1 MIDLYSW
8 TTPNGRK
15 VHIMLEECGLA
26 YEAHPIDFRKGD
38 QFGESFLKISPNNKI
53 PAIIDRD
60 GPGGGDYALF
70 ESGAILM
77 YLADKTGR
85 FLPTDGVGRAT
96 ALQWLMWQMG
106 GLGPMFGQAG
116 HFVFYTEGKYPFSVE
131 RFKSATLRLC
141 AVLDQRLVQSEYV
154 AGADYTIADMA
165 IWPWCM
171 NPEKRGIAFDAYPN
185 VQRWYD
191 AIAARDGVKRGLEVL
206 EGVPRAEMDDKAWDY
221 MFGKTQFQRH

>member
-15 VHIMLEECGLA
+15 VHIMLEECGLE

-38 QFGESFLKISPNNKI
+38 QFTESFLKISPNNKI

-60 GPGGGDYALF
+60 GPGAGDCSLF

-77 YLADKTGR
+77 YLADKAGK
-85 FLPTDGVGRAT
+85 FLPTDGVGRVT
-96 ALQWLMWQMG
+96 TLQWLMWQMG

-116 HFVFYTEGKYPFSVE
+116 HFVFYAKEKHPFSLE
-131 RFKSATLRLC
+131 RFRGAAHRLC
-141 AVLDQRLVQSEYV
+141 RVLDQQLARNEYV

-171 NPEKRGIAFDAYPN
+171 NPEKRGINYDEYPN
-185 VQRWYD
+185 LQRWYD
-191 AIAARDGVKRGLEVL
+191 SIAARDGVKRGLKVL
-206 EGVPRAEMDDKAWDY
+206 EDVPRAEMDDKAWDY
-221 MFGKTQFQRH
+221 MFGKAQFQRH